1 MMDAEELKWA
11 LLELRERFA
20 DDHEAYDQA
29 VERLAALA
37 EEGDGEEPDE
47 DAGQ

>member
-1 MMDAEELKWA
+1 MDAEELKWV

-20 DDHEAYDQA
+20 DDHEAYDAA

-37 EEGDGEEPDE
+37 DEGAPPEPGE